1 LVNIGELELNNNRN
15 RNGIGKERNTETSVD
30 STMMVSRD
38 LHYIKGLSSLLLLAA
53 QFTLDY
59 MHINLREKFVYFDAV
74 GCQLLCVHRLQS
86 KTRLLPEPV
95 CAYQT
100 SVLLVI

>member
-1 LVNIGELELNNNRN
+1 MNIGELELNNNRN
-15 RNGIGKERNTETSVD
+15 RNGIGKERNAQTSVD
-30 STMMVSRD
+30 CTVMVSRD
-38 LHYIKGLSSLLLLAA
+38 LHYVKGLSSSPLLAA

-74 GCQLLCVHRLQS
+74 GCQLLCVHRLQG
-86 KTRLLPEPV
+86 KRTLLPEPIS
-95 CAYQT
+95 AYQT